1 MIELDTIQSENNLTH
16 LLDEKQLAMIGQQ
29 VVNGYRA
36 DEASREE
43 WRDTVEQAMS
53 IAKQII
59 EVKNTPWPNASNV
72 KFPLITMAAIDFA
85 SRTIPEIIPNGNIVK
100 VRVIGMDSDDSKYKR
115 SMRVADFMS
124 YQLSQ
129 ESPDWEDGMD
139 KLLQVLAVVGTAFKK
154 TYYSELEK
162 RFVSELCLPDK
173 IVINH
178 TVQSLETARRVT
190 HVIELCQND
199 IISRQRQGMY
209 NEDIDPKLL
218 RPETYVGGDDDFSID
233 LLEQHCWLDL
243 DDDGYKEP
251 YIVTVHERSGSV
263 LRIVS
268 RVDSIKRNSRKEVY
282 QIVPKQYFTDFHFI
296 RSPDGGFYSMG
307 FGSLLLPLNDSVNT
321 IINQLIDA
329 GTLNNMQGGFIGRGI
344 RIKNGEF
351 KIKMGEWKCVDTQS
365 GANLAQNIFPMPTKE
380 PSSTLFSLLGM
391 LIQIGK
397 DLSSTTDVMKGKQPA
412 QNVATGTINT
422 LMEQGTKIF
431 GAINKRVYR
440 SLKKEYTKI
449 YAINRDNL
457 DNKYYKSVLDDEEAD
472 VKKDFESENIDI
484 APVADP
490 TMSSMA
496 MRLNR
501 GQIMSQ
507 LRTVNPRAVDT
518 YILESMQLDKS
529 QIDTLLPAPDPNAP
543 PPPETQ
549 EIMAKIQLMQVQ
561 MQQIMSQIDLA
572 QGENVLKAA
581 KTKADTD
588 MSKVLTQESIARVWK
603 MQKDALHN
611 DEKNKIVATK
621 MQSEQVL
628 KHDNA
633 DHSKLM
639 DAVKSNLEAE
649 AISVKDK
656 KVKSDTAVSLAKIE
670 ADLQKNK
677 EESSSKPQDVSD
689 DNEE

>member
-218 RPETYVGGDDDFSID
+218 RPETYVGDDDDFSID